1 MKRMNKISIILICF
15 LSVLI
20 FSCKEE
26 SKTESTEETTTET
39 ASAQEIKKNMEKS
52 ADLKYNPAH
61 GVEGHRCDLPVGA
74 PLDQASTS
82 TPNNTDMSTSP
93 VRLKGATPSINPPH
107 GEPGH
112 DCSVPVGAKLE
123 G

>member
-1 MKRMNKISIILICF
+1 MKNMNKISLIAICF

-26 SKTESTEETTTET
+26 SKTEPAGEATTET
-39 ASAQEIKKNMEKS
+39 ASAQEMQKNMEKS
-52 ADLKYNPAH
+52 ADLKYNPEH

-74 PLDQASTS
+74 PLEQASTA
-82 TPNNTDMSTSP
+82 TPASIDMSTSP
-93 VRLKGATPSINPPH
+93 VRLKSASPVINPPH